1 MVWHCFSAY
10 KPDRSQRLVRFSEK
24 PAFHFKLLNITSMKK
39 VIFIIIALVALAHV
53 GFAQE
58 AKFQLSSHILDITT
72 GKPAKDVKIT
82 LSKRDSNN
90 NWTTVE
96 EKNTDS
102 NGRIKDFLK
111 QEGKDHTGIYK
122 LTFHTSPYFKSLG
135 HKSFY
140 PFIEV
145 VFELVDNEHYHVPI
159 TLSPFGYS
167 TYRGN

>member
-1 MVWHCFSAY
+1 
-10 KPDRSQRLVRFSEK
+10 
-24 PAFHFKLLNITSMKK
+24 MKK
-39 VIFIIIALVALAHV
+39 VAVLIFAIVA
-53 GFAQE
+53 FAQLSLAQE
-58 AKFQLSSHILDITT
+58 TKYQLSSHILDITT
-72 GKPAKDVKIT
+72 GKPATDVKIT
-82 LSKRDSNN
+82 LSKKDNKD
-90 NWTTVE
+90 NWIKVD

-111 QEGKDHTGIYK
+111 QDGKDNTGIYK

-135 HKSFY
+135 YKSFY

>member
-1 MVWHCFSAY
+1 
-10 KPDRSQRLVRFSEK
+10 
-24 PAFHFKLLNITSMKK
+24 MKK
-39 VIFIIIALVALAHV
+39 ITLIVLVFIGIVQVSL
-53 GFAQE
+53 AQE
-58 AKFQLSSHILDITT
+58 TKFQLSSHILDITT
-72 GKPAKDVKIT
+72 GKPATNVKIT
-82 LSKRDSNN
+82 LSKMNKNQS
-90 NWTTVE
+90 WTMIE

-111 QEGKDHTGIYK
+111 QDGKDNTGIYK
-122 LTFHTSPYFKSLG
+122 LTFHTSSYFKSLG
-135 HKSFY
+135 NKSFY